1 MNPIRVVIVG
11 GGFGG
16 IRTALDVA
24 SKNTDIT
31 VALISDKTHFEYHPA
46 LYKVVTGSSPL
57 EVCIPLNDI
66 FGNTNVEVVHDQITG
81 VDTQNKIL
89 IGKSGSR
96 FRFDYCVL
104 ALGSETAYHS
114 IPHLDTY
121 SFGCKSINE
130 AVRLNRHVH
139 TLFDVC
145 HAQSKAEKECS
156 LRFVVAGGG
165 ATGVELAAQLA
176 QYTKQCARA
185 HHDLSVHIII
195 DLIEASAR
203 ILSQL
208 PKHISTVIT
217 QRLKQLGVT
226 ILVNR
231 PIVRDEIETV
241 YLRDMKLKTKTLIW
255 TAGVTLNHLYTQI
268 PRIVIG
274 KDGYVSVNEFLQATD
289 DGSIFVIG
297 DGASSIYHG
306 MAQTALDQGKIVA
319 DNIIR
324 VVRHKNMRPY
334 TPRKPVYAIPVGS
347 RYAVAYCRGITLYG
361 IYGWIVRQLADL
373 RFFVSILPFWKA
385 ITVFRSGYSL
395 SETCPQCKYYISHK
409 EENE

>member
-24 SKNTDIT
+24 SKNTDIK
-31 VALISDKTHFEYHPA
+31 VVLISDKTHLEYHPA

-57 EVCIPLNDI
+57 EVCIPLDDI
-66 FGNTNVEVVHDQITG
+66 FKHTDVEVVHDQITG

-89 IGKSGSR
+89 TGKSGSH
-96 FRFDYCVL
+96 FRYDYCVL
-104 ALGSETAYHS
+104 ALGSETAYYS

-130 AVRLNRHVH
+130 AVRLNRHIH
-139 TLFDVC
+139 TLFNVC
-145 HAQSKAEKECS
+145 HDQPKAEKECS
-156 LRFVVAGGG
+156 LRFVIAGGG

-176 QYTKQCARA
+176 EYTKQCARA
-185 HHDLSVHIII
+185 HHDLSVHITI

-208 PKHISTVIT
+208 PKHISAVVTK
-217 QRLKQLGVT
+217 RLKLLGVT
-226 ILVNR
+226 ILVNK
-231 PIVRDEIETV
+231 PVIRDEIETV
-241 YLRDMKLKTKTLIW
+241 YLRNMKLKTKTLIW
-255 TAGVTLNHLYTQI
+255 TAGVTLNNLFAQI
-268 PRIVIG
+268 PHIVIG
-274 KDGYVSVNEFLQATD
+274 KDGYVTVNEFLQATD
-289 DGSIFVIG
+289 DGNIFVIG

-334 TPRKPVYAIPVGS
+334 VPHKPVYAIPVGS
-347 RYAVAYCRGITLYG
+347 RYAVAYFRGITLYG
-361 IYGWIVRQLADL
+361 IHGWIVRQLADL
-373 RFFVSILPFWKA
+373 RFFMSILPFRKA
-385 ITVFRSGYSL
+385 VTVFRSGYTL
-395 SETCPQCKYYISHK
+395 STTCPHCMHYILHK